1 MILPL
6 AQSALMLNAYVAY
19 SRQLPAE
26 EQVKAYLPPAF
37 VMVMGSCR
45 LSRHSI
51 FAGGTNMKPDLTEPL
66 FNAYHK
72 TRIKMV
78 ALDTN

>member
-1 MILPL
+1 M
-6 AQSALMLNAYVAY
+6 
-19 SRQLPAE
+19 
-26 EQVKAYLPPAF
+26 
-37 VMVMGSCR
+37 
-45 LSRHSI
+45 SRHSI
-51 FAGGTNMKPDLTEPL
+51 FAGGTNIKPDLTEPL